1 MVSGILENRIHGNI
15 TRKEGEK
22 EKNRRGTEE
31 KRKRIETESD
41 NDSERRVEIREENK
55 EEVEED
61 ITAFGVIFSLTTP
74 PPGKP

>member
-1 MVSGILENRIHGNI
+1 MVSGILENRIHGYI

-41 NDSERRVEIREENK
+41 NNSERRVEIREENK

-74 PPGKP
+74 PGKP